1 MSHLILSIVHSA
13 GARSSSACCSGV
25 GGTVPHRDLRR
36 DRGMANGQEIV
47 GKLWCMVMGGRS
59 LRSRGSVSPSYLVAV
74 FDVLR
79 TAIALEPEPVL
90 GFALR
95 HSRGY

>member
-1 MSHLILSIVHSA
+1 MLGIVYSA
-13 GARSSSACCSGV
+13 GERTRSSSACCSGV

-47 GKLWCMVMGGRS
+47 GKLWCMVMGGRP
-59 LRSRGSVSPSYLVAV
+59 LRFRGSVSPSYLVAV

-79 TAIALEPEPVL
+79 AAIALEPVL

-95 HSRGY
+95 HF